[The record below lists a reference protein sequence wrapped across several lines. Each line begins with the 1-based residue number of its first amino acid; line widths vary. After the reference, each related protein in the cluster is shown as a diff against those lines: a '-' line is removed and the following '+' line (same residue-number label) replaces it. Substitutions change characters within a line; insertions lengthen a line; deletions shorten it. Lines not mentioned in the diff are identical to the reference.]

1 MERLLKR
8 REILSSDGFKQKECN
23 MMDPMTFQ
31 EFIWFFIIGGIVGW
45 IASVLVKGSGL
56 GFIGDIV
63 FGVFGAVLGGFF
75 ARYFHIGVYGFWQ
88 TFGMSVVGAAVL
100 LVILRAFPYMR
111 KAIS

>member
-1 MERLLKR
+1 LEWFQIEEVQRDG
-8 REILSSDGFKQKECN
+8 SDDFSRVHMVFHHWRNRWLDRQH
-23 MMDPMTFQ
+23 PSQ
-31 EFIWFFIIGGIVGW
+31 
-45 IASVLVKGSGL
+45 GL
-56 GFIGDIV
+56 GIGFHRDIV

-100 LVILRAFPYMR
+100 LIVLRAFPYMR